1 MDNGRRSDA
10 GREQGVEANG
20 GVLGA
25 PAQIGVKKNVPAA
38 FGLHMK
44 HGAGR
49 HGKAE
54 HLLQT
59 ESLGAELDLIV
70 VPLPAFTAFIFHGK
84 RRLRQPGRARM
95 KLNKI
100 GDANDS
106 QAMADEPQAASGTKR
121 RLVTVALGVNAT
133 VIERTGGGV
142 DIVKPYTLNA
152 KEGAATR
159 TE

>member
-1 MDNGRRSDA
+1 M
-10 GREQGVEANG
+10 
-20 GVLGA
+20 
-25 PAQIGVKKNVPAA
+25 VPDT
-38 FGLHMK
+38 FYRPHMK

-70 VPLPAFTAFIFHGK
+70 VPLTAFAAFIFHGK
-84 RRLRQPGRARM
+84 RRLRQPGLGGP
-95 KLNKI
+95 KLDKI

-121 RLVTVALGVNAT
+121 RLITVAFGVNAT
-133 VIERTGGGV
+133 VIEGAGGGV
-142 DIVKPYTLNA
+142 DIVAPQALDA
-152 KEGAATR
+152 MQGAATGAEEIIVQSR
-159 TE
+159 LRRGEKRGRESI